1 MTFGYIKTPIT
12 YIDWPIE
19 HTPDRSILTFIR
31 AKILAERLKNG
42 CNVTPIAARRKIEST
57 LMFHGVGTGD
67 MSAHAESFLSKTRSQ
82 YAWGL
87 PTTHAYAWGPRPFN
101 YLNLPSNLRIDAR
114 NSVVQI
120 PHTRTTNQPKNF
132 GHSAG
137 TIAPAPDTA
146 PRSIL
151 CATMCEPVPLL
162 GAVLI
167 NNLSVCSLVSSSFL
181 LKALVQTMRLFK
193 GLVIVVHTSW
203 FAAISE
209 GNSCL
214 KLKRVFDLFLKR

>member
-1 MTFGYIKTPIT
+1 MYKVFHVGGEHTVTFGYIKTPIT

-101 YLNLPSNLRIDAR
+101 YLNLPSNLRYT
-114 NSVVQI
+114 
-120 PHTRTTNQPKNF
+120 PEPLTNPK
-132 GHSAG
+132 
-137 TIAPAPDTA
+137 T
-146 PRSIL
+146 
-151 CATMCEPVPLL
+151 
-162 GAVLI
+162 
-167 NNLSVCSLVSSSFL
+167 
-181 LKALVQTMRLFK
+181 
-193 GLVIVVHTSW
+193 LVIRPEQSHPHR
-203 FAAISE
+203 I
-209 GNSCL
+209 L
-214 KLKRVFDLFLKR
+214 HQDLYYALR